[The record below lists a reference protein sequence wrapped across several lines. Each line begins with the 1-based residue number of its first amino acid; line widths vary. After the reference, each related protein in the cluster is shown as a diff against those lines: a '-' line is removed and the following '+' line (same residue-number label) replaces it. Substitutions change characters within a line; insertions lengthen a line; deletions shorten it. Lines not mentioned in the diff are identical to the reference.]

1 MFWIGLL
8 IGLLLGL
15 TLGVGI
21 MGVLVEFHNNDSTII
36 FTAEDES
43 EIEKFYRE

>member
-1 MFWIGLL
+1 MIWIGL
-8 IGLLLGL
+8 ITGLLLGI

-21 MGVLVEFHNNDSTII
+21 MGILVEFHNNDSTIT
-36 FTAEDES
+36 FTGEDES

>member
-1 MFWIGLL
+1 MFYIGLVT
-8 IGLLLGL
+8 GMLLGIIL
-15 TLGVGI
+15 VVGI
-21 MGVLVEFHNNDSTII
+21 VGILVEFHNHDSTII